1 MKLTKTQYKVLI
13 QLIRDFSSPEEH
25 DAIINELKNNLQEET
40 TLPSSIKTSST
51 IKERPPAPVLPEI
64 EMAAERIAFAVQHG
78 ISYEYLAKI
87 INNHMAYPHTPKRKL
102 QKNTLKALSKTKYNW
117 INQDNCWRPYLS
129 VPKCLA
135 IIQIINDF
143 FEPEED

>member
-25 DAIINELKNNLQEET
+25 DAIINELKDLQEEAS
-40 TLPSSIKTSST
+40 LPSTKTAPT
-51 IKERPPAPVLPEI
+51 VCERPPAPVIPEI

-78 ISYEYLAKI
+78 VSFDYLAKI

-117 INQDNCWRPYLS
+117 INRDNCWRPYLS